1 MSEESSPRPNYYNAD
16 HDLRNMSTKAFG
28 IENKSFAIIDSEV
41 GVHTYSELE
50 WAIVRRVIHAT
61 ADFDFAGKEKITF
74 HGAVF
79 TSAFAAIENGCH
91 LVSDVDMVLSGINK
105 QLAKELDLKTL
116 CRISDDSVAK
126 YSRDNNL
133 TRSQVAM
140 DFSAAQIQN
149 GIVVIGNAPTALF
162 QIISM
167 FRENRVKPA
176 LIIGIPVGFISAL
189 ESKKELLRT
198 PVPSITNIGRKGGS
212 AAACSIINAL
222 MLIYKTRSRQD

>member
-1 MSEESSPRPNYYNAD
+1 LNEESSSRPNYYNAD
-16 HDLRNMSTKAFG
+16 HDLRKMSAKAFG
-28 IENKSFAIIDSEV
+28 IENESFAIIDSEV
-41 GVHTYSELE
+41 GVHTYNELE

-74 HGAVF
+74 NGDVF
-79 TSAFAAIENGCH
+79 GSAFGAIENGCH
-91 LVSDVDMVLSGINK
+91 VVSDVEMVLSGINK
-105 QLAKELDLKTL
+105 QLAMELNLKTL
-116 CRISDDSVAK
+116 CRISEDSVTK

-140 DFSAAQIQN
+140 SFSAAQIQN

-167 FRENRVKPA
+167 FRENKVKPA
-176 LIIGIPVGFISAL
+176 VVIGIPVGFVSAL
-189 ESKKELLRT
+189 ESKKELIRT

-212 AAACSIINAL
+212 AAASSIINAL
-222 MLIYKTRSRQD
+222 MLVYKIKLHQN

>member
-1 MSEESSPRPNYYNAD
+1 MLRPI
-16 HDLRNMSTKAFG
+16 LILQGKKKLPFM
-28 IENKSFAIIDSEV
+28 EP
-41 GVHTYSELE
+41 YSHQLLQRLKM
-50 WAIVRRVIHAT
+50 V
-61 ADFDFAGKEKITF
+61 
-74 HGAVF
+74 
-79 TSAFAAIENGCH
+79 CH

-222 MLIYKTRSRQD
+222 MLIYKTRLRQD

>member
-1 MSEESSPRPNYYNAD
+1 
-16 HDLRNMSTKAFG
+16 
-28 IENKSFAIIDSEV
+28 
-41 GVHTYSELE
+41 
-50 WAIVRRVIHAT
+50 
-61 ADFDFAGKEKITF
+61 
-74 HGAVF
+74 
-79 TSAFAAIENGCH
+79 
-91 LVSDVDMVLSGINK
+91 
-105 QLAKELDLKTL
+105 
-116 CRISDDSVAK
+116 
-126 YSRDNNL
+126 
-133 TRSQVAM
+133 M
-140 DFSAAQIQN
+140 DFSAAQIQK

-222 MLIYKTRSRQD
+222 MLIYKTKLRQD